1 MPMEP
6 ATVNRTTTFL
16 SLPICLFPPI
26 FLAGLALPAQG
37 TPAGAL
43 TAHLKEAA
51 LVHLDFTQT
60 RTLAALSRPLKASG
74 SMVLARD
81 QGVIWAL
88 ARPVAVTYVM
98 GPKGLL
104 VVNGDGSQERKSA
117 RETPM
122 VAQMGRIFQAV
133 AQGDWQQLE
142 SLFTVSS
149 AGRAEHWEV
158 TLLPRP
164 QAAPF
169 LKRIRLEGGRCIDR
183 IRIDEAG
190 GDRQELVF
198 EHQRTDAPLTPAEAR
213 LLAQE

>member
-1 MPMEP
+1 MKKP
-6 ATVNRTTTFL
+6 TIL
-16 SLPICLFPPI
+16 LPPLVCLA
-26 FLAGLALPAQG
+26 LAGPPAAAQG
-37 TPAGAL
+37 AAAGAL
-43 TAHLKEAA
+43 TAHLREAA

-88 ARPVAVTYVM
+88 ARPVAITYVM

-104 VVNGDGSQERKSA
+104 VVRPDGSQERKSA

-142 SLFTVSS
+142 GLFTVT
-149 AGRAEHWEV
+149 AEGRAERWTV
-158 TLLPRP
+158 TLLPKP

-169 LKRIRLEGGRCIDR
+169 LRRIRLDGGRVIDR

-190 GDRQELVF
+190 GDQQELVF
-198 EHQRTDAPLTPAEAR
+198 EHQRTEAPLTPAEAR
-213 LLAQE
+213 LLAQD

>member
-6 ATVNRTTTFL
+6 VPLKTLATLL
-16 SLPICLFPPI
+16 SPPVLLGLAAP
-26 FLAGLALPAQG
+26 FLAAQG
-37 TPAGAL
+37 PAAGAL

-142 SLFTVSS
+142 GLFAVS
-149 AGRAEHWEV
+149 AQGRAGQWEV
-158 TLLPRP
+158 TLLPKP

-169 LKRIRLEGGRCIDR
+169 LKRIRLDGGRVIDR

-198 EHQRTDAPLTPAEAR
+198 EHQRTDLPLTPAEAA
-213 LLAQE
+213 LLAQD